1 MASASSKKSLDT
13 DYITFRKVFAKLSD
27 NSQVPANYV
36 LASYGNSQ
44 TYWASPSTLGL
55 LPTFTEARFDSSSY
69 IATQDSRFL
78 RLVGSN
84 GVLLSTTVSSTTSSL
99 ELINTSFQR
108 IDISG
113 FSSLYAYSNFM
124 LDNSLRFA
132 TTGFLSSSTIPS
144 QNIITIYSEKEA
156 PALCTNI
163 ISYQALKVIS
173 SLSSPIDTS
182 PFAGNMI
189 YSKTDASSYPTFA
202 GVDDFVFRTNFS
214 PPTLAIQLSSYT
226 AEAFLGISSLVATS
240 YVSTM
245 STISSLYTQ
254 KDIFST
260 GVRSLSTTEGIY
272 ASTNISTIVE
282 LSNYTQLR
290 YNQKFGDTLARATI
304 IQLLDQF
311 GLLNTG
317 LSTVSTY
324 KTPVYIMTSTNKGF
338 IDSLSSPQSI
348 STSTF
353 FNFTAGSIVNFRVNG
368 ILAVSTQLSTLST
381 SIGSNIT
388 RMSNGIQ
395 SQLIPYLVS
404 SASTFANLGSLGYIS
419 SPSLQ
424 STTNN
429 LTRLSYISS
438 GELVSSF
445 SYPLHTYINTNL
457 FISSLTSTTKGLFDN
472 QAIISTL
479 TLQSSLQST
488 TSGLINEA
496 AYTYV
501 SSAASIVSTTKG
513 IIDYAGSFGYI
524 STATMNS
531 TIISTFTSA
540 DLYPLVSTI
549 VSSLTS
555 TINGVSFVS
564 TQALVSSV
572 EGLGNTD
579 YVFITNLQ
587 STVNTFQ
594 NYCRSFQSTLTLP
607 NTLFQ
612 QQVTMSN
619 LFPGQGYT
627 PASNQYFSSV
637 LFESLSGFD
646 NLIQQAQYVT
656 IEYTPILLFSIF
668 NGMPFYVNSNNM
680 STGIQIGSNVF
691 ADTMFI
697 DKVTFNS
704 FESFPA
710 GSNIYTKKIIMQMKA
725 SDFLTAGSNGF
736 SIIHVFENTRSPFF
750 PNNFL
755 TNQTMR
761 VYTPLSN
768 SLFISIYN

>member
-1 MASASSKKSLDT
+1 
-13 DYITFRKVFAKLSD
+13 
-27 NSQVPANYV
+27 
-36 LASYGNSQ
+36 
-44 TYWASPSTLGL
+44 
-55 LPTFTEARFDSSSY
+55 
-69 IATQDSRFL
+69 
-78 RLVGSN
+78 
-84 GVLLSTTVSSTTSSL
+84 
-99 ELINTSFQR
+99 
-108 IDISG
+108 
-113 FSSLYAYSNFM
+113 
-124 LDNSLRFA
+124 
-132 TTGFLSSSTIPS
+132 
-144 QNIITIYSEKEA
+144 
-156 PALCTNI
+156 
-163 ISYQALKVIS
+163 
-173 SLSSPIDTS
+173 
-182 PFAGNMI
+182 
-189 YSKTDASSYPTFA
+189 
-202 GVDDFVFRTNFS
+202 
-214 PPTLAIQLSSYT
+214 
-226 AEAFLGISSLVATS
+226 
-240 YVSTM
+240 
-245 STISSLYTQ
+245 
-254 KDIFST
+254 
-260 GVRSLSTTEGIY
+260 
-272 ASTNISTIVE
+272 
-282 LSNYTQLR
+282 
-290 YNQKFGDTLARATI
+290 
-304 IQLLDQF
+304 
-311 GLLNTG
+311 
-317 LSTVSTY
+317 
-324 KTPVYIMTSTNKGF
+324 
-338 IDSLSSPQSI
+338 
-348 STSTF
+348 
-353 FNFTAGSIVNFRVNG
+353 
-368 ILAVSTQLSTLST
+368 
-381 SIGSNIT
+381 
-388 RMSNGIQ
+388 MSNGIQ

-419 SPSLQ
+419 SSALP

-501 SSAASIVSTTKG
+501 SSAVSIVSTTKG

-540 DLYPLVSTI
+540 NLYPFTSTI

-564 TQALVSSV
+564 TQSLISSV
-572 EGLGNTD
+572 EGLGNIG

-619 LFPGQGYT
+619 IFPGQGYI
-627 PASNQYFSSV
+627 PSSNQYFSSV

-656 IEYTPILLFSIF
+656 IEYTPLLLFSIF
-668 NGMPFYVNSNNM
+668 NGMPFNVTSNNM

-725 SDFLTAGSNGF
+725 SDFLTARSNGF
-736 SIIHVFENTRSPFF
+736 SIIHVFENTRNPFF
-750 PNNFL
+750 PYDFL